1 MRIHTKTEVFVRV
14 KQVVF
19 DADFL
24 ADNRLSKKQAEDMVQ
39 WLDQHLERVR
49 VLSIRTVIQMAN
61 FVKTD
66 RDWQDMAEALLLRDV

>member
-1 MRIHTKTEVFVRV
+1 
-14 KQVVF
+14 
-19 DADFL
+19 
-24 ADNRLSKKQAEDMVQ
+24 
-39 WLDQHLERVR
+39 

>member
-1 MRIHTKTEVFVRV
+1 
-14 KQVVF
+14 VF